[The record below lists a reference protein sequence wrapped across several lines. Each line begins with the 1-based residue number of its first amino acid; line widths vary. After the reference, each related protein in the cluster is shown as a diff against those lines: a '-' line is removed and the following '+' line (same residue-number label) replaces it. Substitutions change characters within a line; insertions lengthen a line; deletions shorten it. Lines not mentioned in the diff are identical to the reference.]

1 MTENVWEPGAYLE
14 DDGVIEG
21 GDSLEGGPDY
31 DPLDEGLA
39 AADDWSPAERFGTT
53 LAECRE
59 GESLDELLA
68 EEEPD
73 RPSATW
79 PRPWLTRGTPP
90 VAAELAALHLEQP
103 DEEQE
108 L

>member
-1 MTENVWEPGAYLE
+1 MTENIWESGAYLE

-21 GDSLEGGPDY
+21 GDSLEGSPEY

-39 AADDWSPAERFGTT
+39 PADDWSPAERFGTT
-53 LAECRE
+53 LAECRQ

-73 RPSATW
+73 LPVARW
-79 PRPWLTRGTPP
+79 PRPARGTSP
-90 VAAELAALHLEQP
+90 VAAELAALHLERL